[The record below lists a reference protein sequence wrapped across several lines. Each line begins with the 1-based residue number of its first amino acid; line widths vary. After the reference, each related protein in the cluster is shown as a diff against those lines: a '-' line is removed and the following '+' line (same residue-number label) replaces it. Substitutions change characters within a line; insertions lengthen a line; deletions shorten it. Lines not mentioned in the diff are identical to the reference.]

1 MNTWIGLVKTDIRLL
16 LHRPENIMSTILY
29 GIMVLVVVHF
39 SLPSGSRSSMVMG
52 TAALWLA
59 LILSSVLGIPR
70 LQHHPDAVRFLPQLI
85 TGAISPA
92 GYFWAKMIS
101 GGVVTGLASIVLYP
115 LTIVLFNFTLDR
127 TLFVGFGLYF
137 VGAVGVVI
145 VLTLA
150 SALTIGREEWLL
162 PLLVFPLLIPVVLA
176 GTQLMTALLSDQ
188 QVFSWAWFHLLVAY
202 NLLML
207 FGGWFLSEFLWEELP
222 E

>member
-1 MNTWIGLVKTDIRLL
+1 MSTWLGLIKTDVRLL
-16 LHRPENIMSTILY
+16 LHRPESILSTILY
-29 GIMVLVVVHF
+29 GIMVLVIVHF

-85 TGAISPA
+85 TGAISPSA
-92 GYFWAKMIS
+92 YFWAKLIS
-101 GGVVTGLASIVLYP
+101 GGLITGLASVVLYP

-127 TLFVGFGLYF
+127 RLFVGFALYL
-137 VGAVGVVI
+137 VGSAGVVI
-145 VLTLA
+145 ILTLA

-162 PLLVFPLLIPVVLA
+162 PLLVFPLLIPIVLA
-176 GTQLMTALLSDQ
+176 GTQLMTSVLSGRETFQ
-188 QVFSWAWFHLLVAY
+188 WAWVHLLIAY